1 MNLIHGLR
9 RRLARRRA
17 RRGSGPRR
25 LLLGRPNRR
34 EPAAADAAPVAF
46 DQVERLTD
54 SGASL
59 ESLLEMNRVQG
70 W

>member
-1 MNLIHGLR
+1 MNFLHSLHRHLARRPGKRTGGLR
-9 RRLARRRA
+9 RLWGRQHERRDTD
-17 RRGSGPRR
+17 
-25 LLLGRPNRR
+25 
-34 EPAAADAAPVAF
+34 ADAAPVPF
-46 DQVERLTD
+46 DQVERLND